1 MEDIVN
7 INVNSVVRLT
17 RMILP
22 GMVERC
28 VPTHPNPSPLVL
40 LTLYLSDADLLR
52 VRAGSA
58 A

>member
-28 VPTHPNPSPLVL
+28 VLSLPPLAHPASV
-40 LTLYLSDADLLR
+40 
-52 VRAGSA
+52 
-58 A
+58 